1 MYRAGIDLGGTNI
14 KAGIVDEQQHIIA
27 EASVPTNVER
37 PYQDIIR
44 DMAEL
49 VKTLL
54 KQKGIGET
62 QLKSIGI
69 GSPGT
74 IDAVHG
80 VVLYSNNFGWENV
93 PLTEQLKKYFSWP
106 VIYDVSNYNAGLKY
120 STFIASDNPYTEI
133 ENKDLSDGSSCIVVK
148 ESFGNA
154 FIPFLVDHYQTVY
167 VVDYR
172 YWTGSISKLAQDK
185 NVNDVLF
192 LNNLSMIRNKSL
204 VGKLYRVL

>member
-69 GSPGT
+69 GSRER
-74 IDAVHG
+74 
-80 VVLYSNNFGWENV
+80 LMQYME
-93 PLTEQLKKYFSWP
+93 LC
-106 VIYDVSNYNAGLKY
+106 
-120 STFIASDNPYTEI
+120 
-133 ENKDLSDGSSCIVVK
+133 CIP
-148 ESFGNA
+148 
-154 FIPFLVDHYQTVY
+154 I
-167 VVDYR
+167 
-172 YWTGSISKLAQDK
+172 ISG
-185 NVNDVLF
+185 
-192 LNNLSMIRNKSL
+192 
-204 VGKLYRVL
+204 GKMFRSQNS

>member
-80 VVLYSNNFGWENV
+80 VVLYSNNFGWE
-93 PLTEQLKKYFSWP
+93 KCS
-106 VIYDVSNYNAGLKY
+106 AHR
-120 STFIASDNPYTEI
+120 A
-133 ENKDLSDGSSCIVVK
+133 VK
-148 ESFGNA
+148 
-154 FIPFLVDHYQTVY
+154 T
-167 VVDYR
+167 
-172 YWTGSISKLAQDK
+172 
-185 NVNDVLF
+185 VLF
-192 LNNLSMIRNKSL
+192 LPDCSFQ
-204 VGKLYRVL
+204 

>member
-69 GSPGT
+69 GRLMQYMELCCIPIISG
-74 IDAVHG
+74 G
-80 VVLYSNNFGWENV
+80 KMFRS
-93 PLTEQLKKYFSWP
+93 Q
-106 VIYDVSNYNAGLKY
+106 
-120 STFIASDNPYTEI
+120 
-133 ENKDLSDGSSCIVVK
+133 SS
-148 ESFGNA
+148 
-154 FIPFLVDHYQTVY
+154 
-167 VVDYR
+167 
-172 YWTGSISKLAQDK
+172 
-185 NVNDVLF
+185 
-192 LNNLSMIRNKSL
+192 
-204 VGKLYRVL
+204 

>member
-80 VVLYSNNFGWENV
+80 VVLYSIISGG
-93 PLTEQLKKYFSWP
+93 KMS
-106 VIYDVSNYNAGLKY
+106 AHR
-120 STFIASDNPYTEI
+120 A
-133 ENKDLSDGSSCIVVK
+133 VK
-148 ESFGNA
+148 E
-154 FIPFLVDHYQTVY
+154 
-167 VVDYR
+167 
-172 YWTGSISKLAQDK
+172 
-185 NVNDVLF
+185 VLF
-192 LNNLSMIRNKSL
+192 LSDCSFQ
-204 VGKLYRVL
+204 